1 MTFEFVHAE
10 FCIYCDTSDTQDR
23 EERFSVSGLWQFHGL
38 KFSDSNIFYHNVHLY
53 KMRHNPSLQ

>member
-23 EERFSVSGLWQFHGL
+23 EEKFSVSGLWQFHGL
-38 KFSDSNIFYHNVHLY
+38 KFSDSNIF
-53 KMRHNPSLQ
+53 